1 MMRLLRRLFFV
12 AVIAGAVA
20 AALRRFGILG
30 KSECSPACS
39 CSMGQQDCAC
49 GHTTCLSPAAA

>member
-1 MMRLLRRLFFV
+1 MRLLRRVLFV

-20 AALRRFGILG
+20 AVLRKFGVLG
-30 KSECSPACS
+30 KSECTPSCS
-39 CSMGQQDCAC
+39 CSMGQQDCTC